1 MKPPIVWIASF
12 PKSGSTWLRVLIAN
26 LKASAA
32 EPVDI
37 NRLPDLTG
45 IASNRGPLDHLTLLE
60 TGLLTHEESA
70 ILRPRLYEAL
80 AAEWAGR
87 IHFVKVHDAYTMT
100 AKGEPL
106 MGRGV
111 ARGAIYIVRDPRDVA
126 VSLAFSESITID
138 QSIAMLSPQSSLC
151 GELDRQNSQ
160 LRQRL
165 LGWSGHVT
173 SWLEQ
178 TDLPMHL
185 IRYENLQQAPA
196 HTFAEAMRFAGLDAA
211 SADVDSAVRHSDF
224 GELRRQ
230 EELHSF
236 IERTSRTSPF
246 FRQGK
251 SGGWRNLMTKDQA
264 QRIGAIHG
272 DVMLRLGYR

>member
-251 SGGWRNLMTKDQA
+251 
-264 QRIGAIHG
+264 
-272 DVMLRLGYR
+272 